1 MLNKL
6 LSLHYKVLIQATL
19 SEVIENAC
27 RRPRYEYIVSKC
39 SWWSPMAVDGR
50 NFRDFH
56 IYGPSRKG
64 EDRREMYA
72 SLPARDEGTDGEKGV
87 DIDSALKSRED
98 MYPDENTAARLFNG
112 IPFRDIPLC
121 DVKASKNNTII
132 SVSNSQGDVKLY
144 RSCGQE
150 GFKNARKG
158 TNIAA
163 QATAI
168 SLSTKALQHGYK
180 MVRVRVQGLGPGR
193 MSAIKGLQM
202 GGLDIISVTD
212 KTPVSWNP
220 PRPRKRRK
228 L

>member
-1 MLNKL
+1 MLNIF
-6 LSLHYKVLIQATL
+6 LSLRYKVLIQATV
-19 SEVIENAC
+19 SAVIENAY
-27 RRPRYEYIVSKC
+27 RRARYEYIVNKC
-39 SWWSPMAVDGR
+39 SLWFPMAVNGR
-50 NFRDFH
+50 NLREFH
-56 IYGPSRKG
+56 LYGPYRKG

-87 DIDSALKSRED
+87 DIDSVLKSRED
-98 MYPDENTAARLFNG
+98 MYPVENTPTRLFNG
-112 IPFRDIPLC
+112 IPFRDVPIC
-121 DVKASKNNTII
+121 DIKASKNNTII
-132 SVSNSQGDVKLY
+132 SVSNAQGDVKLY

-150 GFKNARKG
+150 GFKNARKS

-180 MVRVRVQGLGPGR
+180 TIRVRVQGLGPGR